1 MTSLVNKDSG
11 SVKIGGVDIDE
22 NFSLA
27 KTYI

>member
-11 SVKIGGVDIDE
+11 RVKIGGVDIDE
-22 NFSLA
+22 YFAEA